1 MPKAYII
8 VFRASL
14 CLSLI
19 IITILAVIPLDYP
32 EVAGINDK
40 FSHIAAF
47 YVLSL
52 LADYSFPETK
62 INPAK
67 IMPLLFYGVSIEW
80 IQYYIP
86 YREFSVFD
94 ILADAVGI
102 MAYAILYPA
111 LKYLPLL
118 RSRWNV

>member
-1 MPKAYII
+1 M
-8 VFRASL
+8 S
-14 CLSLI
+14 LSLSLV

-47 YVLSL
+47 YILSL

-62 INPAK
+62 LNPAK
-67 IMPLLFYGVSIEW
+67 ILSLLVYGVSIEW

-86 YREFSVFD
+86 YREFSIFD
-94 ILADAVGI
+94 ILADAGGI
-102 MAYAILYPA
+102 MAYAILFPA
-111 LKYLPLL
+111 LKYLPLF
-118 RSRWNV
+118 RSRWDV

>member
-1 MPKAYII
+1 MPKSEII

-14 CLSLI
+14 CVSLI
-19 IITILAVIPLDYP
+19 VITILAVIPLDYP

-52 LADYSFPETK
+52 LADFSFPETK
-62 INPAK
+62 FNLAK
-67 IMPLLFYGVSIEW
+67 TLPLFFYGVSIEW

-86 YREFSVFD
+86 YREFSIFD
-94 ILADAVGI
+94 VLADAGGI
-102 MAYAILYPA
+102 SAYAILFPS
-111 LKYLPLL
+111 LKYLPLF
-118 RSRWNV
+118 RSRWDV